1 MATHVNATSGM
12 IIFGT
17 LGEKVLNDL
26 ECHLGEPTQIQ
37 LAQPTEFLYF
47 LEIALNVNAC
57 KNIRSIFTVY
67 VPNEE
72 FHRTEYDV
80 YIHEHR
86 FHFLNMLGLIF
97 L

>member
-1 MATHVNATSGM
+1 MATHVSATSGM

-26 ECHLGEPTQIQ
+26 ECHLGEQTQIQ

-47 LEIALNVNAC
+47 LEIALNVNAWVLLLYMC
-57 KNIRSIFTVY
+57 PTRNF
-67 VPNEE
+67 
-72 FHRTEYDV
+72 TEYDA

-86 FHFLNMLGLIF
+86 FHFFLNMLGLIF